1 MKIGKFCMYF
11 CAGLGL
17 CVILCCFGLIRFGG
31 VLDGLNSVSY
41 EIRESV
47 INGAESS
54 WEWITGLLD

>member
-1 MKIGKFCMYF
+1 MYF

-17 CVILCCFGLIRFGG
+17 CVVLCCFGLIRFGG

-54 WEWITGLLD
+54 WEWITDLLG